1 MHLYSRRSE
10 RPLNRVTSCIRKT
23 CNHTPNTRSIRSIST
38 NSIDPNS
45 INHGSYELDSHADT
59 CLASLN
65 TVVIEYTA
73 QIVNVSAFSSHHDI
87 MQDIRIGTLA
97 VPCDRPLDST
107 TIIQILQQAMIMN
120 DIVYNTLL
128 CLNQLWH

>member
-38 NSIDPNS
+38 NSI
-45 INHGSYELDSHADT
+45 NHGSCELDSHADT

-65 TVVIEYTA
+65 TVVIDYTA

-97 VPCDRPLDST
+97 VPNDRPLDST
-107 TIIQILQQAMIMN
+107 TIIQILHQAMIMN

>member
-1 MHLYSRRSE
+1 M
-10 RPLNRVTSCIRKT
+10 
-23 CNHTPNTRSIRSIST
+23 
-38 NSIDPNS
+38 
-45 INHGSYELDSHADT
+45 
-59 CLASLN
+59 
-65 TVVIEYTA
+65 IEYTA

-97 VPCDRPLDST
+97 VPYDRPLDST
-107 TIIQILQQAMIMN
+107 TIIQILHQAMIMN